1 MRFLKVQIITLCL
14 GVRVYATVLFQDLLL
29 AGCGI
34 DDQSTNTLF
43 SCKLYRIYRNR
54 KMVVVF
60 CVFVWGLVFLV
71 CWLCIVFFISL
82 RRYRCQKDRLEWSPD
97 LFPNCVYELLSNF
110 RSEAP
115 IIFRFLEPDSQ
126 VLFS

>member
-1 MRFLKVQIITLCL
+1 MRFLKVRLITLCL

-34 DDQSTNTLF
+34 DDQSTNTSSAASCTEYIGIERWLF
-43 SCKLYRIYRNR
+43 
-54 KMVVVF
+54 F
-60 CVFVWGLVFLV
+60 CGFVWGLVFLV